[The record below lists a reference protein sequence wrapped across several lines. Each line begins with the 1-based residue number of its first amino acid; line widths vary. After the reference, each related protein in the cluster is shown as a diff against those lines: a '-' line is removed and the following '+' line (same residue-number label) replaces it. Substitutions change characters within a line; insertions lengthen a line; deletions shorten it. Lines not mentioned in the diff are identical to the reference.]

1 MNSNK
6 RILVTGGTGFLGF
19 ALVKRL
25 IASGHLVRI
34 ITRGFQTDPVFEQF
48 LSEIPETSL
57 EIFTGNI
64 QEYSSIEPAFEKVS
78 YVFHAAALLNSVLP
92 YNKFEAANFT
102 ATKNICELSLK
113 HRVNKLI
120 YISTCDVFGLPGK
133 NKILTEISP
142 YRKWSEPYADT
153 KIMASQL
160 VKDYQKKGLEST
172 IFYPGWVYGPGDKAF
187 MPSILAQLQS
197 GILPI
202 WDGGKYNLCLV
213 YIDDLVDALMSALMN
228 EKTTNE
234 DFLILDDDSRTTT
247 EDVGNILGRLFD
259 IKFRTIRLP
268 YWIVFLIAWF
278 SMKLCQLGL
287 FSKPIMSTTD
297 VKSLGKNFR
306 YSTNKAKSM
315 LGWSVTRDFRSGIQ
329 EWKLWYDDL

>member
-1 MNSNK
+1 M
-6 RILVTGGTGFLGF
+6 
-19 ALVKRL
+19 
-25 IASGHLVRI
+25 
-34 ITRGFQTDPVFEQF
+34 
-48 LSEIPETSL
+48 
-57 EIFTGNI
+57 
-64 QEYSSIEPAFEKVS
+64 
-78 YVFHAAALLNSVLP
+78 LNSVLP

-113 HRVNKLI
+113 HKVNKLI

-172 IFYPGWVYGPGDKAF
+172 VFYPGWVYGPGDKAF

-213 YIDDLVDALMSALMN
+213 YIDDFVDALMSALTN

-247 EDVGNILGRLFD
+247 EDVGNILGSLFD

-268 YWIVFLIAWF
+268 YWIVYLITWS

-287 FSKPIMSTTD
+287 LNKPIMSTTD

-329 EWKLWYDDL
+329 EWKLWYEDL

>member
-6 RILVTGGTGFLGF
+6 RILVTGGTGFIGF

-34 ITRGFQTDPVFEQF
+34 ITRGFQTDPVFEKF
-48 LSEIPETSL
+48 ISEIPETSL

-78 YVFHAAALLNSVLP
+78 YVFHTAALLNSVLP

-113 HRVNKLI
+113 HKVNKLI

-172 IFYPGWVYGPGDKAF
+172 VFYPGWVYGPGDKAF

-213 YIDDLVDALMSALMN
+213 YIDDFVDALMSALTN

-247 EDVGNILGRLFD
+247 EDVGNILGSLFD

-268 YWIVFLIAWF
+268 YWIVYLITWS

-287 FSKPIMSTTD
+287 FNKPIMSTTD

-329 EWKLWYDDL
+329 EWKLWYEDL